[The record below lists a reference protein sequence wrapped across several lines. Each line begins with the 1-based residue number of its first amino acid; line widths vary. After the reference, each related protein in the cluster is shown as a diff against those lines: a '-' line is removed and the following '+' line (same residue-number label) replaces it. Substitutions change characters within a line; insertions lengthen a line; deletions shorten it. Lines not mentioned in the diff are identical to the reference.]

1 MIRKIIIY
9 FRETASKGITETE
22 IVFHK
27 MANEGVR
34 TRIFEQNASKLINDS
49 TQSFSSLG

>member
-49 TQSFSSLG
+49 TPIIFKFG